1 MSVSKP
7 NHFSGR
13 EYVSVAVLDYIN
25 RVAVIWMTISRR
37 DLKKKKKI
45 FILILFSCILC
56 LCIYRYETLVFFI
69 KY

>member
-37 DLKKKKKI
+37 DLKKKYI
-45 FILILFSCILC
+45 YLF
-56 LCIYRYETLVFFI
+56 
-69 KY
+69 

>member
-37 DLKKKKKI
+37 DLKKKKNIYFNFI
-45 FILILFSCILC
+45 FLYI
-56 LCIYRYETLVFFI
+56 VFVYI
-69 KY
+69 

>member
-13 EYVSVAVLDYIN
+13 EYVSVAVLDHIN

-37 DLKKKKKI
+37 DLKKKKNIYFNFI
-45 FILILFSCILC
+45 FLYI
-56 LCIYRYETLVFFI
+56 VFVYI
-69 KY
+69 